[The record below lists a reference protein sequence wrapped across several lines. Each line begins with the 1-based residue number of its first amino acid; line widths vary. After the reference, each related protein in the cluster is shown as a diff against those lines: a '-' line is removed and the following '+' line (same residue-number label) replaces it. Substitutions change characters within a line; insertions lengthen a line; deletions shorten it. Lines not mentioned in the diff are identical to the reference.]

1 MKLKPFI
8 VLLLLV
14 SGCTSRAASQAVAP
28 TETPSPAAT
37 VLTGDSVGS
46 SQRLTLRLTLSSP
59 ADLKV
64 EEGNQVEA
72 GEVLADRVRERQ
84 QIQTQL
90 DKLRLQ
96 MAQLQQPIPG
106 PPPVRPVPEVAGLP
120 PASFL
125 DEVAEVERQR
135 TLVTAAEAAVMN
147 QQRMLDML
155 TGMDSSQI
163 PQATIPHEE
172 EVLKQK
178 QQLLDQA
185 RADLQLAE
193 AQLGQAQSERQY
205 QEYQH
210 SLEMSKRAISI
221 QQAELQR
228 QEEVQHQ
235 QAELRDRAFDVAQLE
250 AQIQNLE
257 TQLFTLSAV
266 RSPYAGTIQRVKF
279 EGQNDQNLI
288 VELVLVTGDIVR
300 SSPDVG
306 AGTAPAGTSAE

>member
-1 MKLKPFI
+1 MKLKTFT
-8 VLLLLV
+8 VLLLLLV
-14 SGCTSRAASQAVAP
+14 SGCASRAASQAVAP
-28 TETPSPAAT
+28 NTSPSPAAT
-37 VLTGDSVGS
+37 VLTGGDNGS
-46 SQRLTLRLTLSSP
+46 SQRLNLRLTLSSP

-64 EEGNQVEA
+64 EEGDRIEA

-106 PPPVRPVPEVAGLP
+106 PPSIRPIPEVAGLP
-120 PASFL
+120 SASFL
-125 DEVAEVERQR
+125 DEVANVERQR

-155 TGMDSSQI
+155 TGMDNSQI

-178 QQLLDQA
+178 QQLLNQA

-193 AQLGQAQSERQY
+193 AQLGQAQSERQF

-235 QAELRDRAFDVAQLE
+235 QAELRDRAYDVAQLE

-279 EGQNDQNLI
+279 EGQNDQSLI
-288 VELVLVTGDIVR
+288 VELVLVTGDISP
-300 SSPDVG
+300 SSG
-306 AGTAPAGTSAE
+306 TGTAPTGTPAE

>member
-1 MKLKPFI
+1 MKILTI
-8 VLLLLV
+8 LLLLLL
-14 SGCTSRAASQAVAP
+14 SGCASRAVSQAVAP
-28 TETPSPAAT
+28 GETTSAAT
-37 VLTGDSVGS
+37 VLTGDSGGS
-46 SQRLTLRLTLSSP
+46 SQRLTLSSP

-64 EEGNQVEA
+64 EEGDRVEA
-72 GEVLADRVRERQ
+72 GKVLADRTREQQ

-96 MAQLQQPIPG
+96 MTQLQQPIPG
-106 PPPVRPVPEVAGLP
+106 PPPARSVPDVAGLP

-135 TLVTAAEAAVMN
+135 TLVTAAEGAVMN

-155 TGMDSSQI
+155 TGIDSSQI

-172 EVLKQK
+172 EVLRQK

-185 RADLQLAE
+185 RADLQLAQ

-235 QAELRDRAFDVAQLE
+235 QAELRDRAYDVAQLE
-250 AQIQNLE
+250 TQIQNLE

-288 VELVLVTGDIVR
+288 VELVLVTGDVSP
-300 SSPDVG
+300 SSG
-306 AGTAPAGTSAE
+306 TGTAPAGTPIE